1 MKKAIIFTWA
11 LTALFLF
18 SFKVSAQSIKG
29 KLIGGINAGQVD
41 GDDYAG
47 FDKPGLILGAA
58 AAFPLSEKIFLQP
71 EVFYSQKG
79 AKNSEKNPA
88 YFRWRLNYI
97 ETPVVVHFRIVKRFG
112 FDAGISPNFLLKSK
126 VDLGT
131 GYDDNTK
138 DFDKVNLC
146 LLGGLEFRIVRGL
159 DLNLRYSRSVT
170 PINSKESSSYGRKFY
185 TSTLSLSLRIT
196 LNKVEE
202 D

>member
-1 MKKAIIFTWA
+1 MKKAIISFWA
-11 LTALFLF
+11 LTALFF
-18 SFKVSAQSIKG
+18 SSYKTSAQSITG

-47 FDKPGLILGAA
+47 FDKPGLVLGAA
-58 AAFPLSEKIFLQP
+58 AAFPLSEKVFLQP

-79 AKNSEKNPA
+79 AKNNENDPA

-97 ETPVVVHFRIVKRFG
+97 ETPVVFHFRIVKRFG

-126 VDLGT
+126 MDLGT

-146 LLGGLEFRIVRGL
+146 LLGGVEFRIVRGL
-159 DLNLRYSRSVT
+159 DINLRYSRSVM
-170 PINSKESSSYGRKFY
+170 PINSKESSSYSRKFY
-185 TSTLSLSLRIT
+185 TNTLSLSLRLT
-196 LNKVEE
+196 LNKVE
-202 D
+202 